1 MRCSQKTR
9 PKASTLVVHEPFG
22 RAKIMDVF
30 LKATYFFAVAFFA
43 LAVFADVLAL
53 AFFSPDA

>member
-1 MRCSQKTR
+1 MQCSQKTR
-9 PKASTLVVHEPFG
+9 PAASNWVMLEPFG

-43 LAVFADVLAL
+43 LAVFADVLVV
-53 AFFSPDA
+53 AFFSLDA